1 MNPSRKVILALALVT
16 VVGCGDPQF
25 SNRDEMQELIP
36 PAQNFVQQVLDN
48 HFGSVTEMVAW
59 ERLPLTMHLAEG
71 KVAEAIDER
80 EIRVDI
86 AEPHGDIEAGLE
98 FLAFGEDV
106 EVGVIRAWDEESH
119 VLTSTAPPATPITA
133 GGRVVVGPGKML
145 ERGRML
151 YAEHCLHCHGV
162 TGDGNGSTA
171 KYMTP
176 RPRDYRK
183 GIFKFT
189 STDAN
194 SRVQREDL
202 ARVIENGIPGTYMPS
217 FKLLEEEESAAIIEY
232 VLWLS
237 MRGEL
242 EYQLT
247 RFFATDYAFDA
258 VKERMQSGE
267 SYKEIVAE
275 FDERLSGGEIE
286 EEAEVFV
293 EAMISKWQTSWE
305 ERAVVTP
312 EESRVPYGAESIA
325 RGRELYL
332 SKDLNCIACHGEAGY
347 GNGPQT
353 YSITKNLVTGED
365 NPEPG
370 LYDEWGNPIKPRNL
384 HRGIFRGG
392 RRPLDI
398 YRRIHAGI
406 KGTPMP
412 AFGAKLKDEQIWDIV
427 NYVFSVP
434 FEEERAGSGAEES
447 VADASADAESTVAGK

>member
-1 MNPSRKVILALALVT
+1 MNPSRNVVLALALVT
-16 VVGCGDPQF
+16 VVGCGAPQF
-25 SNRDEMQELIP
+25 SNREEMQELIP
-36 PAQNFVQQVLDN
+36 PAQEFVQQVLDN

-86 AEPHGDIEAGLE
+86 AEPHGEITAGLE
-98 FLAFGEDV
+98 FLAFGDEV
-106 EVGVIRAWDEESH
+106 EVGVIRDWDEESH
-119 VLTSTAPPATPITA
+119 VLTSTSAPATPITA
-133 GGRVVVGPGKML
+133 GGRVIVGPGKML

-194 SRVQREDL
+194 SRIQRDDL

-217 FKLLEEEESAAIIEY
+217 FKLLEEEESEAIIEY

-247 RFFATDYAFDA
+247 RFFASDYATAA
-258 VKERMQSGE
+258 VQDRMQSGE
-267 SYKEIVAE
+267 SYREIVAE
-275 FDERLSGGEIE
+275 FNERLEGGEIE
-286 EEAEVFV
+286 EEAEIFV
-293 EAMISKWQTSWE
+293 EAMISKWQSSWE
-305 ERAVVTP
+305 ERAVVKP
-312 EESRVPYGAESIA
+312 EESRVPYSPESIA

-392 RRPLDI
+392 RRPLDV
-398 YRRIHAGI
+398 YRRVHAGI

-412 AFGAKLKDEQIWDIV
+412 AFGAKLKDEQIWDLV
-427 NYVFSVP
+427 NYVYSVP
-434 FEEERAGSGAEES
+434 FEEERAGSGADES
-447 VADASADAESTVAGK
+447 VAAVSEKADGAGE